1 MKKNSVREFFKNK
14 KEVFLFLA
22 ILVILLAAII
32 AITNWADR
40 DAHRTT
46 EAPGTTTSTTGTTTS
61 STTSSTTTNS
71 TTTSDQQTGGGGYE
85 PGPDPTL
92 TEQMILPIEGD
103 HKIVLHYFDVNNPAT
118 LANAVINNGNIMIQ
132 SRGMS
137 YAREDN
143 SVFDVLAVFSGE
155 VVSIDFDILE
165 GYTVVLLANDN
176 VTITYFSLSSINV
189 ELGDR
194 IGINMVLGQAGESI
208 FNTSAGVHVH
218 IEVRIDDDFVNP
230 LHAVGRRT
238 YQLVRDID

>member
-46 EAPGTTTSTTGTTTS
+46 GTTTTTNDNG
-61 STTSSTTTNS
+61 TTNS
-71 TTTSDQQTGGGGYE
+71 TTTTTTSGTTTTTTDSETGGGYE

-92 TEQMILPIEGD
+92 TEQMILPIAGD
-103 HKIVLHYFDVNNPAT
+103 HKIVLHYFDINNPAT
-118 LANAVINNGNIMIQ
+118 LTNAVINNGNIMIQ

-143 SVFDVLAVFSGE
+143 SSFDVLAVFTGQ
-155 VVSIDFDILE
+155 VVRIDFDILE
-165 GYTVVLLANDN
+165 GYTVVLLANDD
-176 VTITYFSLSSINV
+176 VTITYFALSSINV
-189 ELGDR
+189 GIGDN
-194 IGINMVLGQAGESI
+194 IGINMVIGEAGESI
-208 FNTSAGVHVH
+208 FNPSAGVHVH
-218 IEVRIDDDFVNP
+218 IEIRIGDDFVNP

-238 YQLVRDID
+238 YQLIPDLD